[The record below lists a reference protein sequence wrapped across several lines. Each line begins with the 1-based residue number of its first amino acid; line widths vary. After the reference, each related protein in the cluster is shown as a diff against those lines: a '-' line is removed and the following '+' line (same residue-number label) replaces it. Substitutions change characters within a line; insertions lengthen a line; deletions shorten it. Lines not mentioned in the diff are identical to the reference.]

1 MVTHLFQRIYHC
13 LLRPHKSCKFAP
25 PGHFYSPIPSL
36 KEINLHEQ
44 LIWKKASDELPGIDM
59 NIEEQKTYLRDFKLV
74 YKDLPF
80 VEEKNNHLR
89 YFFNNP
95 HYSYSDAIFLYCM
108 LRTLKPKHII
118 EVGSG
123 YSSCVM
129 LDTNDIFFNN
139 QIKISFI
146 EPYPQLLQSVMKAPD
161 IERYQVIPMGLQD
174 VGIEKFGDLCEND
187 ILFIDSTHV
196 SKINSD
202 VNRIFF
208 EILPMLSVGVYIH
221 FHDIFYPFEYP
232 RQWVFEGRAWNE
244 NYILR
249 AFLQYNKSFKIVFFG
264 SYLLNLL
271 KKEFELD
278 MPLCMKNIGGS
289 IWIKKIS

>member
-1 MVTHLFQRIYHC
+1 MVTHLLQRIYHC

-80 VEEKNNHLR
+80 AEEKNNRLR

-118 EVGSG
+118 EVGLG

-249 AFLQYNKSFKIVFFG
+249 AFLQYNKSFKIVFF
-264 SYLLNLL
+264 
-271 KKEFELD
+271 
-278 MPLCMKNIGGS
+278 
-289 IWIKKIS
+289 WIVSP